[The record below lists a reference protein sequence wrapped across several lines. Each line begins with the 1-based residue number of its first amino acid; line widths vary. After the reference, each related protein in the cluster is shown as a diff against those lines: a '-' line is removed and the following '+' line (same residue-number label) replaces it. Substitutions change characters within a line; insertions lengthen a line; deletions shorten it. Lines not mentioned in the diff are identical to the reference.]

1 MKKRILCLLL
11 ALALLFSL
19 GACSRKKSVTPLK
32 IYYPTPA
39 TNDLTAQAI
48 SSRDYTGST
57 AVERLIAYQLS
68 LIFGTRVNLVNW
80 KHTDD
85 LLQVTLSPGFDELSG
100 IDLTL
105 AESCIV
111 LTLCQ
116 LSTVSRVQ
124 ILTHAKTYSIRTA
137 EDMLFTGAEEE
148 PREIPVELY
157 FPRSSGRGLGFESR
171 VLILTEDD
179 DLYSEVTR
187 ALLSGP
193 ESSGLQAPF
202 PEDLEVLGSR
212 LESGVCHINFSSQL
226 LDVEASA
233 AAKDLLLYSIVDT
246 LGNMDSVN
254 SVQLMVEGEPLLHYG
269 NTDTSMP
276 LEPDFGLLAD

>member
-1 MKKRILCLLL
+1 MSALLRQLFGGEIQLLDWSHTGNTVHLLL
-11 ALALLFSL
+11 SQ
-19 GACSRKKSVTPLK
+19 K
-32 IYYPTPA
+32 Y
-39 TNDLTAQAI
+39 DQLT
-48 SSRDYTGST
+48 
-57 AVERLIAYQLS
+57 
-68 LIFGTRVNLVNW
+68 
-80 KHTDD
+80 
-85 LLQVTLSPGFDELSG
+85 G

-105 AESCIV
+105 AESSIV

-116 LSTVSRVQ
+116 LDSISRVQ
-124 ILTHAKTYSIRTA
+124 ISLERSPGKIYSLRTA

-148 PREIPVELY
+148 PREVPVELY

-202 PEDLEVLGSR
+202 PEDLEVLGSK
-212 LESGVCHINFSSQL
+212 LEGGVCHINFSSQL